1 MRVKEES
8 RKVKGKGALI
18 RMCKETI
25 YQGDRFMVGSVR
37 YLLPFLLLLL
47 LSSPSVAH
55 NFIVDPGVDHWT
67 EVKILDDRVVIAY
80 STYLEEGAVA
90 ADLQAMDL
98 DKDGKVSPEE
108 EEMFKALMLSNLKG
122 FLSLTVDGQQVDLIG
137 SIEFHSLRARRY
149 RFVSNLS
156 ALPPGEHRI
165 AFYDGTFLAL
175 PGRLKTSLIAAG
187 RVKVLEWMIP
197 EDHPLPQDSKEKAM
211 ALLAGRRN
219 ERTITVRYRTEEI
232 GGAGVET
239 PGQKGG
245 KERVI
250 ASTLGGG
257 TIRERLRDM
266 INNPRWDIKSLVAP
280 LLIAFVF
287 GAAHALTP
295 GHGKTIVA
303 AYLVGTKGRVWDAT
317 LLGVIVTMTHT
328 FSVFV
333 LGVGML
339 YASQY
344 VMPQT
349 LFPWLT
355 ALSGVLVAGMGIW
368 LLFRRWSL
376 AGGHSHEHDHPHPHD
391 HGHEH
396 SHQHEAIGVHTHGSE
411 ILKTLPPS
419 KASDVS
425 LGSLVSLGVSGG
437 MVPCPEALVVLMIA
451 FALNRVTLGLVI
463 LVSFSV
469 GLALVLV
476 AIGILL
482 VVAKPMMARFTGE
495 GRIIGYLPVASALMV
510 TLLGCA
516 IAYKGLVQAGIL

>member
-1 MRVKEES
+1 
-8 RKVKGKGALI
+8 
-18 RMCKETI
+18 
-25 YQGDRFMVGSVR
+25 MVRCVR
-37 YLLPFLLLLL
+37 YLLPFFLLLF
-47 LSSPSVAH
+47 LSSPSIAH
-55 NFIVDPGVDHWT
+55 NFIADPGVDHWT
-67 EVKILDDRVVIAY
+67 EVKILGDQVVISY

-90 ADLQAMDL
+90 ADLQVMDL

-108 EEMFKALMLSNLKG
+108 EEMFKTMMLSNLKG
-122 FLSLTVDGQQVDLIG
+122 FLSLTVDGQKVDLVG

-149 RFVSNLS
+149 RFAADLS

-187 RVKVLEWMIP
+187 GVKVLEWMIP
-197 EDHPLPQDSKEKAM
+197 EDRPLPRDSKEKAM
-211 ALLAGRRN
+211 ALLAGRKN
-219 ERTITVRYRTEEI
+219 ERTITVLYRTTGI
-232 GGAGVET
+232 GGIGGS

-245 KERVI
+245 KETVI

-303 AYLVGTKGRVWDAT
+303 AYLVGTKGRVWDAIV
-317 LLGVIVTMTHT
+317 LGVIVTMTHT

-333 LGVGML
+333 LGLGML

-368 LLFRRWSL
+368 LFVRRLSSSSVH
-376 AGGHSHEHDHPHPHD
+376 GHEHGHSHHHNHAHPHD
-391 HGHEH
+391 HSRHHDHDHEH
-396 SHQHEAIGVHTHGSE
+396 SHQHEAIGGHTHGPE
-411 ILKTLPPS
+411 IIKTPLPS

-425 LGSLVSLGVSGG
+425 LGSLLSLGISGG
-437 MVPCPEALVVLMIA
+437 IVPCPEALVVLMIA
-451 FALNRVTLGLVI
+451 FALNRITLGLVI

-476 AIGILL
+476 AIGVLL
-482 VVAKPMMARFTGE
+482 VVAKPMMTRFTGE
-495 GRIIGYLPVASALMV
+495 GRIIGYLPVASAVVV

-516 IAYKGLVQAGIL
+516 IAYKGLVEAGFL